1 MMNYPVYLEDDFL
14 DILVFMY
21 VCLNVKHL
29 KIVCTFHSEIYD
41 SIHN

>member
-29 KIVCTFHSEIYD
+29 KNSMYFSFRNIRLD
-41 SIHN
+41 S